1 MPKMG
6 DLVGKLPSYCY
17 SRAHNFCGKQTKYL
31 EEKEGGL
38 VSLIW
43 KNQAHDSNPIVESIR
58 TYGRPPRFL

>member
-1 MPKMG
+1 MEI
-6 DLVGKLPSYCY
+6 LSASYHLTIEVGLTT
-17 SRAHNFCGKQTKYL
+17 FVGKQTKYL

-43 KNQAHDSNPIVESIR
+43 KNQAHDPNPIVESIR